1 MDDERAE
8 LSNDPP
14 SGMPPNSAAEAFA
27 QLRECVAAMDERVD
41 GQMTAMLSALE
52 QIAAQIAQ
60 QQGSDHNPTL
70 VKLVGNVAEV
80 GKRMK
85 AVEQSALLRLTP
97 ETLAEYIMMAAEEA
111 RTDDKRAIRELK
123 ELARDTM
130 TAMRNATGRLRDREE
145 QRWHIAYAAGSAAL
159 AASLLWAL
167 YPGWAAS
174 MAPGSWHWP
183 EGLARRAL
191 GEPTL
196 WDAGIR
202 LMRTDNPV
210 AWQAIVDAARM
221 QDNNHAALTACERA
235 ATKVKKPVPC
245 TITVRHAL

>member
-1 MDDERAE
+1 MDDEQAE

-14 SGMPPNSAAEAFA
+14 SGDSAAEAFA

-97 ETLAEYIMMAAEEA
+97 ETLAEYIMMAAAEA
-111 RTDDKRAIRELK
+111 RDDDKRAIKELK

-130 TAMRNATGRLRDREE
+130 TAMRNAIGRLRDRQQ
-145 QRWHIAYAAGSAAL
+145 QRWHMVYAAGGAAL
-159 AASLLWAL
+159 AASLLWAF
-167 YPGWAAS
+167 YPGWVANI
-174 MAPGSWHWP
+174 APDSWRWP
-183 EGLARRAL
+183 EGVARRAL
-191 GEPTL
+191 GEPSL

-202 LMRTDNPV
+202 LMHTGNPQ
-210 AWQAIVDAARM
+210 AWQIIVATTRL
-221 QDNNHAALTACERA
+221 QDDNHAALTACERT
-235 ATKVKKPVPC
+235 ATKAKKPVPC
-245 TITVRHAL
+245 TITVRPMS